1 MLFIKK
7 STYKDFSDGP
17 VVKTLFSNAG
27 GAGSILGQGTKIPHA
42 CGQKMKPQ
50 NRRNIAKSS
59 IKTLKLVH
67 IGKKKKEIIPND
79 ECVCSKRYF
88 FYVTMSQR
96 FWKSSVKG
104 SNDSDLDLVVIVEV
118 KGSRCIWDKV
128 GR

>member
-17 VVKTLFSNAG
+17 VVKTLISNAG

-67 IGKKKKEIIPND
+67 IGKKKKKKSYQMMS
-79 ECVCSKRYF
+79 VCAQKDIFS
-88 FYVTMSQR
+88 MS
-96 FWKSSVKG
+96 
-104 SNDSDLDLVVIVEV
+104 L
-118 KGSRCIWDKV
+118 
-128 GR
+128 

>member
-17 VVKTLFSNAG
+17 VVKTLISNAG

-67 IGKKKKEIIPND
+67 IGKKKKRNHTKWWV
-79 ECVCSKRYF
+79 CVLKKIF
-88 FYVTMSQR
+88 FLCHYEPKVLEVLSQGVQ
-96 FWKSSVKG
+96 W
-104 SNDSDLDLVVIVEV
+104 
-118 KGSRCIWDKV
+118 
-128 GR
+128 